1 MNSKTDIFFLKY
13 AKFEQEK
20 YRESMEI
27 MESMESMENIKS
39 FEEIFTMYDDELK
52 TSCTPY
58 EAILIVDYK
67 LNKRHNENNRI
78 KKNQLYNFRVSYD

>member
-1 MNSKTDIFFLKY
+1 MNSNIDTDIFFTKH

-20 YRESMEI
+20 YRELKISDNSDNNI
-27 MESMESMENIKS
+27 NENIKS

-52 TSCTPY
+52 TSCSPC

-67 LNKRHNENNRI
+67 LNKRNKEN
-78 KKNQLYNFRVSYD
+78 KLYNFKVSYD